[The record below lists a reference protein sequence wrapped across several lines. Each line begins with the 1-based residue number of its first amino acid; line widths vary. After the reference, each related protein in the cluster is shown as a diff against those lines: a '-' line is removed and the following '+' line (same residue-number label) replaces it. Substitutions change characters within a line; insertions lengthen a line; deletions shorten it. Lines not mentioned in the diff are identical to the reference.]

1 MADHASCTQRQTDS
15 RHPSGIAHPVRS
27 AGVDLVNRARME
39 SARTGHLATITPGGR
54 PHVVVCCFA
63 LVADTVY
70 TAVDAKPKSTTEL
83 KRLANVRAH
92 PQVSLLVDH
101 YDDDWS
107 ALWWVH
113 VDGSARVI
121 DGGGEDE
128 YERALD
134 ALVEKYEQYR
144 AARPSGA
151 VIAIEIERWRAW
163 ASA

>member
-1 MADHASCTQRQTDS
+1 M
-15 RHPSGIAHPVRS
+15 
-27 AGVDLVNRARME
+27 
-39 SARTGHLATITPGGR
+39 
-54 PHVVVCCFA
+54 
-63 LVADTVY
+63 
-70 TAVDAKPKSTTEL
+70 
-83 KRLANVRAH
+83 
-92 PQVSLLVDH
+92 LVDH

-107 ALWWVH
+107 ALWWVR

-128 YERALD
+128 HERALD
-134 ALVEKYEQYR
+134 ALVEKYEQYH